1 VGSIEQQTFNP
12 NLFCTVLLNVLRTN
26 EFPEQSQVFVRIFRA
41 IDRLPQLLKYYHN
54 CQKGIL
60 MRKWQNLV
68 ETEQDEGVSEWMH
81 KLYDILLSTW
91 HEQVCDLH

>member
-1 VGSIEQQTFNP
+1 MMHGSE
-12 NLFCTVLLNVLRTN
+12 NVKCSVPSFLYGLKTI

-60 MRKWQNLV
+60 MQKWQNLV

-81 KLYDILLSTW
+81 KFYDILLSTW
-91 HEQVCDLH
+91 HEQVCVLH